1 MIWKPG
7 DNIGQVFYG
16 TGFIIGRSGLR
27 AHNIF
32 RSWQGQRL
40 SWFSIISWLFFCDN
54 VPVTCIHP
62 IIFPFLCDSVFCF
75 RKTGEFFFL
84 LKGNHNYGKDGV
96 LLFYCFF
103 LRFHTP
109 LCFGFDF
116 SLCFWGC
123 LVFVALYML
132 CASMI
137 CVCLCLYKIIVCFM
151 VMYEYED
158 GLDFLGLVELF
169 TTATNLEFLKGKWEF
184 ILCYDSL
191 MLNIKKLVLK
201 KGK

>member
-1 MIWKPG
+1 MI
-7 DNIGQVFYG
+7 
-16 TGFIIGRSGLR
+16 
-27 AHNIF
+27 
-32 RSWQGQRL
+32 
-40 SWFSIISWLFFCDN
+40 LFF
-54 VPVTCIHP
+54 V
-62 IIFPFLCDSVFCF
+62 LERRAS
-75 RKTGEFFFL
+75 FFFL
-84 LKGNHNYGKDGV
+84 PKGNHNHGKDGV
-96 LLFYCFF
+96 LLLFFF

-169 TTATNLEFLKGKWEF
+169 TTATNLEFLRGK
-184 ILCYDSL
+184 
-191 MLNIKKLVLK
+191 
-201 KGK
+201 